1 MAGRAEVGVGLTLA
15 DGRGLERRVKHGH
28 TEAAHDEVSLVV
40 VRVELEH
47 KVADDEVGEG
57 EVELEVAVTGAGGDK
72 VGVSRVKC

>member
-28 TEAAHDEVSLVV
+28 TEADHDEVSLVV

-47 KVADDEVGEG
+47 KVAEG
-57 EVELEVAVTGAGGDK
+57 GVELEVAVTGAGGDK